1 MIIKFF
7 SIGGNLE
14 RNDQT
19 LIIIGYSEYLNKY
32 FELKIKKC
40 EHRKAM
46 CDAIRS
52 DESIIIVKSQRTFYS
67 IESMFFDH
75 IIEPATCLNFNY
87 VKYNIPGNVY
97 ITMMGFIS
105 VIL

>member
-7 SIGGNLE
+7 SVGGNLE
-14 RNDQT
+14 RNDKT

-32 FELKIKKC
+32 FELKIKQC
-40 EHRKAM
+40 EHKRAM

-52 DESIIIVKSQRTFYS
+52 DESNIIVKSQRIFYS
-67 IESMFFDH
+67 IDSMFFDH

-87 VKYNIPGNVY
+87 VKYNIPVNVY
-97 ITMMGFIS
+97 ITMMGLIS